1 MSFLQRKDT
10 IVYFTPSD
18 DPKHIYIQA
27 RNGPS
32 TWDMGFLLL
41 CVYEREITE
50 CQEIEHVWS
59 LREEKSEGEVEK
71 MEIKSPCIIFN

>member
-1 MSFLQRKDT
+1 M
-10 IVYFTPSD
+10 
-18 DPKHIYIQA
+18 DPVHGI
-27 RNGPS
+27 
-32 TWDMGFLLL
+32 WDFFF
-41 CVYEREITE
+41 CVCEREREITE